1 MDDQVKKIKKENN
14 DKQPTKRHIWKS
26 SEDTILLN
34 ILKEQTLNGGKDG
47 TGFTKKAWREIQE
60 QLNNSKVDKL
70 ELQQIKNRHKYYRS
84 CYATM
89 DRLLKLTGFG

>member
-1 MDDQVKKIKKENN
+1 
-14 DKQPTKRHIWKS
+14 
-26 SEDTILLN
+26 LLN

-47 TGFTKKAWREIQE
+47 TGYTKKAWREILE
-60 QLNNSKVDKL
+60 QFNKSKVDKL

-89 DRLLKLTGFG
+89 DRLLKLTEFGWDDEDKMIKADDEVWEDLISVNLST